1 MRVPGCQHWCLS
13 TSRGF
18 VTFCCSHG
26 QTIHHRLGEGSR
38 EAQHCWFRASIC
50 DGEKKS
56 NSWDFCMW
64 PIHSKHSSAKPS
76 WGVTA
81 VASLPLMIAITPR
94 LSLALVSG
102 AHCQLLPCLPP
113 HMVQDFGFN
122 QGALPPMQVS
132 GKGCAWE
139 GFRTA
144 VAHVC

>member
-38 EAQHCWFRASIC
+38 EAQHCWFWASIC
-50 DGEKKS
+50 DGENKS

-81 VASLPLMIAITPR
+81 VASLAINDCHHTTAELSTGFWSPLPASTMPASTY
-94 LSLALVSG
+94 G
-102 AHCQLLPCLPP
+102 A
-113 HMVQDFGFN
+113 
-122 QGALPPMQVS
+122 
-132 GKGCAWE
+132 
-139 GFRTA
+139 GFR
-144 VAHVC
+144 V